1 MGARRGFQPGYR
13 LTTEGG
19 GCHWW
24 CHWWHPSPASLPARL
39 CLLAHRSGG
48 GGVTVTVT
56 AGIISDP
63 GCRARCVCWLTA
75 VVGGLSLSL
84 LLLASASS
92 QGAGFV
98 LSSGSP
104 HWGGGC
110 HWHCYCWYPL
120 RARVLAWLCFLAHR
134 SVGGGTAT
142 ITAGIHSEPGCRLGC
157 VFCLRGL
164 SLSLLSLRLLRGEGG
179 GVTSQHGNGVF
190 QLYCICRRGES
201 VVGGPPSRM

>member
-48 GGVTVTVT
+48 GVTVTVT
-56 AGIISDP
+56 AGFISDP
-63 GCRARCVCWLTA
+63 GWRARCVCWLTA

-84 LLLASASS
+84 LLLASALS

-98 LSSGSP
+98 LSCGSP
-104 HWGGGC
+104 HWGGVSLSLLLLVSASSQGAGLVVFSGSPQC
-110 HWHCYCWYPL
+110 
-120 RARVLAWLCFLAHR
+120 
-134 SVGGGTAT
+134 GGGTAT